1 MTVKSKRKEVVMP
14 ASNYGTDFYA
24 WANEQAALLRAGRL
38 SSADIEN
45 IAEEIESMGRTEKRE
60 LVSRLNVLLTHL
72 LKWKFQPNGR
82 CSSWRTSI
90 KVQRN
95 RIVDHLRDNPSL
107 RPQLPDALEKAHRDA
122 ILEAAEETKLGESV
136 LPPRFPWSLDV
147 IIEAG
152 FWPELIVFRV
162 TRDVQHVAAGDAF
175 SRRRELE
182 IKE

>member
-1 MTVKSKRKEVVMP
+1 MTVKSKSKEVVLP
-14 ASNYGTDFYA
+14 ANNYETDFYG

-60 LVSRLNVLLTHL
+60 LVSRLTVLLTHL

-107 RPQLPDALEKAHRDA
+107 RPQLPDAMEKAHRDA

-136 LPPRFPWSLDV
+136 FPVHCPWSFDEV
-147 IIEAG
+147 IDAG
-152 FWPELIVFRV
+152 FWPE
-162 TRDVQHVAAGDAF
+162 
-175 SRRRELE
+175 
-182 IKE
+182 